1 MSQAAETAA
10 KHIDIGFVRIGPT
23 DVKSLI
29 VFVIISLVFLCVFS
43 ALMTPDEEEHN
54 DAPASPKPTRMSH
67 QTIAEFNFIFCC
79 RW

>member
-1 MSQAAETAA
+1 MSQAAEAAA
-10 KHIDIGFVRIGPT
+10 KHIDIGFIRIGPT

-43 ALMTPDEEEHN
+43 ALMTPDEEEQH
-54 DAPASPKPTRMSH
+54 DAPASPKPTRMSKMN
-67 QTIAEFNFIFCC
+67 IVKLNFCC